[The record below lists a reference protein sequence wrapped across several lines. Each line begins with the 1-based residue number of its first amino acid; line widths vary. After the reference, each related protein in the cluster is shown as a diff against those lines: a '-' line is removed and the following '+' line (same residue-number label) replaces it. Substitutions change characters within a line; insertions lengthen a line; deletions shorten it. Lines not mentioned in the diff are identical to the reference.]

1 MNEKQLK
8 ERARRHHPKVPYL
21 RHALTAFVSGGLVG
35 VLGQGLLVMYQS
47 VFRMQESDA
56 LTMMSVS
63 VMGVAALATAFGWYD
78 KLAQKCGAGLFVP
91 ICGFANSLTDSALEG
106 KSEGLIHGIGNGM
119 FKLAGTVITY
129 GVVAA
134 VIFGSLRYLLFEGG
148 IV

>member
-8 ERARRHHPKVPYL
+8 ERARRHHPKMPYL

-63 VMGVAALATAFGWYD
+63 VMGVAALTTEERR
-78 KLAQKCGAGLFVP
+78 
-91 ICGFANSLTDSALEG
+91 TDPWHRQRHVQTGRHGHHVWCRGSGHLRIAAL
-106 KSEGLIHGIGNGM
+106 S
-119 FKLAGTVITY
+119 
-129 GVVAA
+129 VV
-134 VIFGSLRYLLFEGG
+134 
-148 IV
+148 